1 MDRHGSLIFTRT
13 LGHQRIQKFCLDKVQ
28 PTRSSSSSSSTLK
41 SKTKFS
47 IMVAAFCQPS
57 NVTEIN
63 ELLQTLVLKS
73 SSMSA
78 LPMAAAGQTSV
89 LLFLLKTSLIESF

>member
-28 PTRSSSSSSSTLK
+28 PTRSSSSSSTLK